1 MDIAA
6 PPRLPYP
13 AAKANSFDSTDSRS
27 SLQPVLA
34 TPELVS
40 TSILTDNLD
49 NASLRA
55 LVSTGGDWNAATGMT
70 TTATTSEARLKSS
83 ISNDSSLHQNGSWR
97 SQYHR

>member
-13 AAKANSFDSTDSRS
+13 SAKANSFDSTDSRS

-49 NASLRA
+49 NHSLRA
-55 LVSTGGDWNAATGMT
+55 LVSTGDWNAATGMT
-70 TTATTSEARLKSS
+70 TTATSSEARLKSS